1 MGLGG
6 HGALVNARKEC
17 HGQQGALHRPATSR
31 E

>member
-6 HGALVNARKEC
+6 HGALENAQKEC
-17 HGQQGALHRPATSR
+17 HGQQGALHSPATLR

>member
-6 HGALVNARKEC
+6 HGALGNAHKEC
-17 HGQQGALHRPATSR
+17 HSQQGALHNPATLR